1 MEGCCAAL
9 GLSLKTRKQVH
20 LSLRNRKVIQIV
32 GGVRSSARPVESD
45 WDPTLA
51 LLIELSLRTHFLTLR
66 SFLIL
71 YLVLY
76 SMPMN
81 LLS

>member
-1 MEGCCAAL
+1 MEGYCAAL
-9 GLSLKTRKQVH
+9 GLSLKSRRQVR
-20 LSLRNRKVIQIV
+20 LSLRNRKVIQMV